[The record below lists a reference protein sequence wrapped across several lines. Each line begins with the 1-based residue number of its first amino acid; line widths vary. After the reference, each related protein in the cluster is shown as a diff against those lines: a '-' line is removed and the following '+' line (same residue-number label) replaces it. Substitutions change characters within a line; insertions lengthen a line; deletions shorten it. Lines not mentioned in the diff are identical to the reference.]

1 MVAIMAE
8 CDAIEKGRK
17 NQQQG
22 FAFRGIDDVYNALHP
37 LFAKHRVYVRTE
49 VVDRETHERTT
60 KSGGTAFHHF
70 VRVRFHLTHEDGSSI
85 VFETIGEAADTGDK
99 GVGKT
104 LSYALKSALFAGL
117 LIPTAADNDPDAT
130 SHEFAAKANEFER
143 PRAAPHGT
151 SHAPKPPVPEKTPD
165 PPPNRPTPE
174 ANALSRYFR
183 DVLKLTAPAMLT
195 PFLEAGS
202 GLAVSTMDDLRALED
217 SDSCARVIRSTLE
230 ALVAAGRTPEQMREW
245 AEATVREA
253 RERLEIPY

>member
-22 FAFRGIDDVYNALHP
+22 FSFRGIDDVYNALHP

-130 SHEFAAKANEFER
+130 SHEFAAK
-143 PRAAPHGT
+143 PSSTAP
-151 SHAPKPPVPEKTPD
+151 APQPPVPEKTPD
-165 PPPNRPTPE
+165 PPHVRDL
-174 ANALSRYFR
+174 AKWMKDALGVVAYEDAKVIIWGGTKGKIGDGMSLRTDPASDILCRQIQAAYQPAI
-183 DVLKLTAPAMLT
+183 DSGTAPAEIVRSAHVAYKAGV
-195 PFLEAGS
+195 PF
-202 GLAVSTMDDLRALED
+202 
-217 SDSCARVIRSTLE
+217 
-230 ALVAAGRTPEQMREW
+230 
-245 AEATVREA
+245 
-253 RERLEIPY
+253 